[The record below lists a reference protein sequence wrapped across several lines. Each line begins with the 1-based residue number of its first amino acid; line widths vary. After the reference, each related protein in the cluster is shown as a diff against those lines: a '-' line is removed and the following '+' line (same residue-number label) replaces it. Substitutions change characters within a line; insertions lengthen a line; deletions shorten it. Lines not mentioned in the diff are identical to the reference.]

1 MSASFLIDWEASL
14 PCCCVQASV
23 AIRCMPAT
31 NPAYPLASHLLAR
44 SGRKS
49 TGKTKLKL
57 LRPRHQIAR
66 INVRYGRSRPARRTG
81 IAKSY
86 YPAKTGQLPSKPDRL
101 SAVFLF
107 GGELALPHGSHRL
120 SGEDG
125 RKQCRIAMRASA
137 SPDRFFKI
145 LHEAGDHCR
154 AATMDFPTEPPGN
167 KISSQ
172 IQWVGCGG
180 HVRN

>member
-31 NPAYPLASHLLAR
+31 NPAYPLASYLLAR

-49 TGKTKLKL
+49 TGKTKRKL

-107 GGELALPHGSHRL
+107 GGELALPHGSDRL
-120 SGEDG
+120 SGERPETTSDSDAG
-125 RKQCRIAMRASA
+125 HRFAGPIFQNTPSCRR
-137 SPDRFFKI
+137 
-145 LHEAGDHCR
+145 HCR
-154 AATMDFPTEPPGN
+154 AAIMDFRTEPPGN